1 MQLDQ
6 LLAARADLWR
16 GHATPQ
22 AAPPGLATG
31 FRALD
36 AALSGQGWPA
46 AGLSEVLSAH
56 QGAGLALLLPLLAA
70 LSRPLQQYQPRWI
83 LWVDPPH
90 IPFAPALAARG
101 LDLRRILIV
110 HAGADAAWA
119 AEQGLRSGTCA
130 AVLAWTGL
138 TAQMGGAAA
147 GGRREQ
153 VAART
158 GGGADRQRNNCWTPA
173 ALRRL
178 QLAAAETQTPVLLLR
193 PPAVAAE
200 TSPAALRL
208 RVSACAEGLD
218 VTLLKQRG
226 GRPGQRL
233 RLPAQPDAEGFGGAC
248 LHADGSHGGGSDA
261 GDRGAATGHAVATIG
276 RTPEPDAGGGRH
288 CAGGGHSPQ
297 PPPARRDSALRPGG
311 TMAMRGVGSLCL
323 MQPGR
328 AAQPH
333 LAFHNP

>member
-16 GHATPQ
+16 GRATPQ
-22 AAPPGLATG
+22 ATPAGLSTG

-36 AALSGQGWPA
+36 AALSGHGWPA
-46 AGLSEVLSAH
+46 AALSEVLSAH

-70 LSRPLQQYQPRWI
+70 LSNGGQHRDGGQAQHWTQARAQPRWL

-110 HAGADAAWA
+110 HAGAEAAWA

-130 AVLAWTGL
+130 AVLAWTGPGSDRPERSGRDRL
-138 TAQMGGAAA
+138 RAQTGAPT
-147 GGRREQ
+147 GERR
-153 VAART
+153 AT
-158 GGGADRQRNNCWTPA
+158 GWTPA

-178 QLAAAETQTPVLLLR
+178 QLAAAETETPALLLR
-193 PPAVAAE
+193 PLAAAGE

-208 RVSACAEGLD
+208 KVSACAEGLD
-218 VTLLKQRG
+218 LTLLKQRG

-233 RLPAQPDAEGFGGAC
+233 RLPARPDAERLGA
-248 LHADGSHGGGSDA
+248 SHPDSDNRSA
-261 GDRGAATGHAVATIG
+261 TTAPKATPAVEPAPLPASASSPIGPPEHPPAALRQVQA
-276 RTPEPDAGGGRH
+276 AGGGVLP
-288 CAGGGHSPQ
+288 AAV
-297 PPPARRDSALRPGG
+297 ARRNRRRRSMPR
-311 TMAMRGVGSLCL
+311 R
-323 MQPGR
+323 
-328 AAQPH
+328 
-333 LAFHNP
+333 